1 MYRISLALCLVCLSV
16 GSAAVP
22 AAEPQQPQILLF
34 AAASL
39 TDAMQAIA
47 AGYEKTAHVTVK
59 SSFDSSSVLARQI
72 EAGAKADVF
81 FSADTAWM
89 DYLASRNLI
98 QAASRAN
105 VLGNRLVLIAPA
117 QSAVQL
123 KIAPHFPLAAALGD
137 GRLATGDPDSVP
149 VGRYARAALTALG
162 VWDEIAPRLA
172 RAENVRVAL
181 LYVDRGEAPLG
192 IVYAS
197 DALADKRVRVVDTF
211 PASTH
216 EPIVYPIALTK
227 SARSQAE
234 AFVAYLTGPQG
245 RAIFIKYG
253 FTVHDGRD
261 R

>member
-1 MYRISLALCLVCLSV
+1 MYRIPFGLCLLYLSF
-16 GSAAVP
+16 GSAALL
-22 AAEPQQPQILLF
+22 AAEAQQQQPQILLF

-39 TDAMQAIA
+39 TDAMQEIGA
-47 AGYEKTAHVTVK
+47 AYEKTAHVTVK

-81 FSADTAWM
+81 FSADTAWA
-89 DYLASRNLI
+89 DYLESRNLI
-98 QAASRAN
+98 QPASREN

-117 QSAVQL
+117 QSHIEL

-149 VGRYARAALTALG
+149 VGRYARSALTALG

-211 PASTH
+211 PENTH
-216 EPIVYPIALTK
+216 EPIVYPIALTA
-227 SARSQAE
+227 SARGQA
-234 AFVAYLTGPQG
+234 AGFIAYLRGPRG
-245 RAIFIKYG
+245 RDIFVKYG
-253 FTVHDGRD
+253 FTVLAR
-261 R
+261 

>member
-72 EAGAKADVF
+72 EAGARADVF

-216 EPIVYPIALTK
+216 EPIVYPIALTA
-227 SARSQAE
+227 SARGE
-234 AFVAYLTGPQG
+234 AAGFVAYLRGPQG
-245 RAIFIKYG
+245 RDIFVKYG
-253 FTVHDGRD
+253 FTVLAR
-261 R
+261 

>member
-149 VGRYARAALTALG
+149 VGRYARSALTALG

-216 EPIVYPIALTK
+216 EPIVYPIALTA
-227 SARSQAE
+227 SARGE
-234 AFVAYLTGPQG
+234 AAGFVAYLRGPQG
-245 RAIFIKYG
+245 RDIFVKYG
-253 FTVHDGRD
+253 FTVLAR
-261 R
+261 